1 MHHPTQCF
9 SESIL
14 TLAHFAHPF
23 CIDTYACSA
32 YNVRMNAINTTLTT
46 SGNSVAV
53 RLPKELLKMSG
64 LSSKVKLEA
73 KQGKIIISKS
83 TNVHDGWGAQIKALV
98 AVNGDPSQ
106 EFGDMKASTLDGL
119 ENLPWD
125 GPSFEEWQKD
135 NAKLS

>member
-1 MHHPTQCF
+1 
-9 SESIL
+9 
-14 TLAHFAHPF
+14 
-23 CIDTYACSA
+23 
-32 YNVRMNAINTTLTT
+32 MNAINTTLTT

-98 AVNGDPSQ
+98 VVNGDPSK
-106 EFGDMKASTLDGL
+106 EFGDMKTSTLDGL

-125 GPSFEEWQKD
+125 GPTFEEWQKD
-135 NAKLS
+135 NANLS